1 MSSYN
6 KYVDKKVEENTIQ
19 LAKSLVDNL
28 RTKHPESTTQE
39 LIAKAVELLSLD
51 SVLEFELKSIYEKQ
65 SNKSEKQYKTSKNTF
80 DKINQP
86 IGKENQPIDKSN
98 QLIESNQLIDKFL
111 IPLIEESEASAHF
124 VSQVETVRML
134 VIDLKRHESPSKS
147 TAECINDAVSLL
159 KLDKEFIDVMQ
170 TVFNVKQT
178 EKAV

>member
-1 MSSYN
+1 MSSYS

-28 RTKHPESTTQE
+28 STEYPESTTQE

-51 SVLEFELKSIYEKQ
+51 NVLEFELKSIYEEQ
-65 SNKSEKQYKTSKNTF
+65 SNKSEEQTN
-80 DKINQP
+80 
-86 IGKENQPIDKSN
+86 KES
-98 QLIESNQLIDKFL
+98 QLIDKFL

-178 EKAV
+178 EIAV